1 MNPRI
6 RILCLLGVVML
17 ALAGC
22 SGDRSPRSAAASP
35 TPSAVD
41 DRTALLQLAACFRA
55 HGYPNFPD
63 PVQDKDG
70 QWMFPDSAGNAQA
83 SACDALVR
91 QTKQRQRQERR
102 PSAADMAKLRQVAR
116 CMREHGVP
124 DWPDPNEEGI
134 FPLPERL
141 WPQDMHPENNATMRA
156 AYDACSKYAPSGG
169 IRTG

>member
-22 SGDRSPRSAAASP
+22 GGDRSPHPAASP

-41 DRTALLQLAACFRA
+41 DRTALLQVAACFRS

-70 QWMFPDSAGNAQA
+70 QWIFPDSAGNPQA
-83 SACDALVR
+83 SACDALKR
-91 QTKQRQRQERR
+91 QNKQRQRQER

-124 DWPDPNEEGI
+124 DWPDPYEDGS
-134 FPLPERL
+134 FLLPPRL
-141 WPQDMHPENNATMRA
+141 QPQDMHPENNATMRA